1 VTSVRDRRRIAASP
15 RQVWKVLGDVERYV
29 QWGRWMRVVRR
40 VDPDRPTGLGAAYDE
55 HSRLLW
61 PLVVVGSRFRIIE
74 FDPPLRQIHRVES
87 TPLTATYDRV
97 FELASDGDGGTWLT
111 VIVEYRPALGAVGRG
126 IDRLALRGVQA
137 RRVAG
142 VLDAVER
149 LALEAAG

>member
-1 VTSVRDRRRIAASP
+1 VTSVGERRRIAASP
-15 RQVWKVLGDVERYV
+15 REVWKALGDVERYV

-40 VDPDRPTGLGAAYDE
+40 VDPQRPAGLGAAYDE

-87 TPLTATYDRV
+87 APLTASYDRV
-97 FELASDGDGGTWLT
+97 FELASDGEGGTYLT
-111 VIVEYRPALGAVGRG
+111 VVVEYRPALGPVGRLA
-126 IDRLALRGVQA
+126 DRLALCRVQA

-142 VLDAVER
+142 VLDAIEGLV
-149 LALEAAG
+149 LQAG